1 MIRRIRGE
9 IAEIGPEH
17 VLLGVGNIYYE
28 VFVAPATAERLMERP
43 IGSEI
48 ELHTFHYLQDDQ
60 ARSVPILMGFET
72 QLQREFFERLID
84 APRFGPRGAL
94 RSMTIPLTTYAKAIE
109 IGDTKL
115 LKSLPGIGASTAK
128 ALVAQLQGKLG
139 RFIGAE
145 DLAPAPGVKRAQIES
160 DIEAEAIEVL
170 KQLGVQESDA
180 VRSVLGLRESGEQFE
195 QVEDIVKAVLKR

>member
-9 IAEIGPEH
+9 IAEMGPEH
-17 VLLGVGNIYYE
+17 VLLEVGSIYYE
-28 VFVAPATAERLMERP
+28 VFLAPATAERLMERP

-109 IGDTKL
+109 IASQVRTGTYGVNMYAFDPGAPFGGYKN
-115 LKSLPGIGASTAK
+115 SGIGRECGPEGIS
-128 ALVAQLQGKLG
+128 GYC
-139 RFIGAE
+139 
-145 DLAPAPGVKRAQIES
+145 ES
-160 DIEAEAIEVL
+160 
-170 KQLGVQESDA
+170 K
-180 VRSVLGLRESGEQFE
+180 SVLLPFGYTPE
-195 QVEDIVKAVLKR
+195 I